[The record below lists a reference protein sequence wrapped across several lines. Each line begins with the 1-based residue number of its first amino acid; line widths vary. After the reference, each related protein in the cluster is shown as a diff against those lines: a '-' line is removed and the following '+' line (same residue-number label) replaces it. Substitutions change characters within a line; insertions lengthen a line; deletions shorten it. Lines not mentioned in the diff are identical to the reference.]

1 MWSPGVYIV
10 YLPTQLVTQQDTDQE
25 GDHKN
30 QQSQKGN
37 QSHAHIHLF
46 YNKHSTIPK
55 STKSLKYVTQIKS
68 KIMKETFI

>member
-25 GDHKN
+25 GYQEN

-37 QSHAHIHLF
+37 QSHTHIHPF
-46 YNKHSTIPK
+46 YNIHDTIPK
-55 STKSLKYVTQIKS
+55 VNGILKMCNIDK
-68 KIMKETFI
+68 K

>member
-30 QQSQKGN
+30 QQSQKGI
-37 QSHAHIHLF
+37 SPTPTYI
-46 YNKHSTIPK
+46 YSTTNTAQYP
-55 STKSLKYVTQIKS
+55 SQLNL
-68 KIMKETFI
+68 

>member
-30 QQSQKGN
+30 QQPAPEG
-37 QSHAHIHLF
+37 
-46 YNKHSTIPK
+46 K
-55 STKSLKYVTQIKS
+55 SVPRLLTSILQQTHHNTQIL
-68 KIMKETFI
+68 